1 MLFAVSLQEVFYVVG
16 SLYMGLMFLVTLG
29 AIIAA
34 VVLKRRVKKKL
45 DEIKKFPL
53 RGRTFVTTF
62 LHALFNK

>member
-1 MLFAVSLQEVFYVVG
+1 MTLQEVFYIVG

-34 VVLKRRVKKKL
+34 LIVKRRVKRKL
-45 DEIKKFPL
+45 DEIKKYPL
-53 RGRTFVTTF
+53 RGRVFARTF